1 MEVAIF
7 FKSSGNCSDVWL
19 TFMPMPMITQLDSPC
34 FFTISH
40 NNPHTF
46 LSLISMSFGH
56 FKSAC
61 WLLNSFIVKA
71 AEMFLKFGPGKII
84 IKRGSNGCVLFS
96 SENSISVG
104 IFPVK
109 NVVDTTG
116 AGDTFG
122 GGYVT
127 GLASGLGETESLIL
141 GSALA
146 SACVEDFG
154 VQALLSLKNEELI
167 HRQKIIRNSVSS

>member
-1 MEVAIF
+1 M
-7 FKSSGNCSDVWL
+7 
-19 TFMPMPMITQLDSPC
+19 
-34 FFTISH
+34 
-40 NNPHTF
+40 
-46 LSLISMSFGH
+46 
-56 FKSAC
+56 
-61 WLLNSFIVKA
+61 
-71 AEMFLKFGPGKII
+71 
-84 IKRGSNGCVLFS
+84 
-96 SENSISVG
+96 
-104 IFPVK
+104 K

-167 HRQKIIRNSVSS
+167 HRQKIIRGSVSS